1 LTRERIS
8 FKEKKDTTKL
18 HTQANKVEDLCTFHQ
33 PLTMSTVPGLEKA
46 MGYWRRNKRPST
58 VKEEIETE
66 ICFAGK
72 QNLRTVGH
80 FRCNTVPPWR
90 VSLEILICQYDS
102 IRALIT
108 QQ

>member
-58 VKEEIETE
+58 VKQEIETE
-66 ICFAGK
+66 RDVLLENKISELLGISGA
-72 QNLRTVGH
+72 T
-80 FRCNTVPPWR
+80 RCPPGAFLSKFLS
-90 VSLEILICQYDS
+90 VSTILS
-102 IRALIT
+102 AL
-108 QQ
+108 